1 MKGID
6 TVETQVRRTTRD
18 MRMNFVWLLILGENK
33 GGEEA
38 ANEKTREAKSPSQID
53 CICVCPKVVSKV

>member
-18 MRMNFVWLLILGENK
+18 MRMSFVWLLIPGENK

-38 ANEKTREAKSPSQID
+38 ANEKT
-53 CICVCPKVVSKV
+53 KVPRL